1 MKIKAIAPLIAAT
14 FLFGCAGAD
23 YALKNYSSVKP
34 VSWKSPTSQK
44 NYRFFDKPAENRLMV
59 TLGFGDAAAQGF
71 GQGITLGAADTRTP
85 EIVYQDAAIEWLQS
99 NGRTCVATN
108 TFLVIEPQYEVRYSC
123 NGSNNNETPPEKP
136 KTT

>member
-1 MKIKAIAPLIAAT
+1 MKIKTIMPFIAAA
-14 FLFGCAGAD
+14 FLVGCAGAN
-23 YALKNYSSVKP
+23 YAIENYTGVNP

-85 EIVYQDAAIEWLQS
+85 EIVYQDAAIEWLKS
-99 NGRTCVATN
+99 TGRNCVATN
-108 TFLVIEPQYEVRYSC
+108 TFLVIEPQYEVRYNC
-123 NGSNNNETPPEKP
+123 GAIEN
-136 KTT
+136 TTAPTENKR